1 MDTLFQTAFGAFQ
14 LRRYPQR
21 KKETLRAWDSAD
33 EYLLQHLEENKLLQ
47 EDTSLLIINDGFGG
61 LSLPLNKFQPVVVSD
76 SYLSMQAIRSNAL
89 HNAIDENAITVI
101 DSLLTPESILNVR
114 SNIGSHIVL
123 IKLPKSLAMLEDQ
136 LHRIRPLLDSKTTI
150 IAAAMTKHVHN
161 STLGL
166 FEKII
171 GPTKSSRAKKKSRL
185 IFSRFD
191 KDMDVADNPYPKS
204 YTLPYKL
211 DDIDIE
217 IKNHAAVFSQER
229 LDLGA
234 RFFIENIP
242 VDERYKTIVDLGCGN
257 GVLGLLAAIKNP
269 AAKIVFTDESY
280 MAVESSISNFLS
292 VFDDSRDAEFLQTD
306 CLQGVEENSASL
318 ILCNP
323 PFHQNNAINDDV
335 AWQMFSE
342 SKTVL
347 EQQGELW
354 VIGNRHL
361 AYHAKLKKLFGNAEV
376 VTSNKKFVIVKAIKN
391 NMLFYK
397 KPSARVGRAP
407 PDKLLKI

>member
-1 MDTLFQTAFGAFQ
+1 METLFQSPFGEFNLQ
-14 LRRYPQR
+14 RYPVR
-21 KKETLRAWDSAD
+21 KKETLRAWDAAD
-33 EYLLQHLEENKLLQ
+33 EYLLQHLAEKNLLQ

-76 SYLSMQAIRSNAL
+76 SYLATQAIRLNAQK
-89 HNAIDENAITVI
+89 NAIDEDVITVI

-114 SNIGSHIVL
+114 SNIVNHVVL

-136 LHRIRPLLDSKTTI
+136 LHRIRPLLDEKTTV

-161 STLGL
+161 STLEL

-171 GPTKSSRAKKKSRL
+171 GPTTSSRAQKKSRL
-185 IFSRFD
+185 IFSQFD
-191 KDMDVADNPYPKS
+191 AALKVADNPYPKS
-204 YTLPYKL
+204 YALPYKL
-211 DDIDIE
+211 DDVE
-217 IKNHAAVFSQER
+217 IKVKNHAAVFSQER
-229 LDLGA
+229 LDLGT

-242 VDERYKTIVDLGCGN
+242 LDEKDKTIIDLGCGN

-269 AAKIVFTDESY
+269 AAKIIFTDESY
-280 MAVESSISNFLS
+280 MAVESAISNFLS
-292 VFDDSRDAEFLQTD
+292 VFEDTREAEFLQTD
-306 CLQGVEENSASL
+306 CLQGVEEDSASL

-342 SKTVL
+342 SQSALAK
-347 EQQGELW
+347 QGELW

-376 VTSNKKFVIVKAIKN
+376 VASNKKFVIVKAIK
-391 NMLFYK
+391 K
-397 KPSARVGRAP
+397 
-407 PDKLLKI
+407 

>member
-1 MDTLFQTAFGAFQ
+1 MDTLFQSAFGAFQ
-14 LRRYPQR
+14 LQRYPLR
-21 KKETLRAWDSAD
+21 KKQTLIAWDAAD
-33 EYLLQHLEENKLLQ
+33 EYLLQYLHQNKLLQ

-61 LSLPLNKFQPVVVSD
+61 LSIPLNKFQPVVVTD
-76 SYLSMQAIRSNAL
+76 SYLTMQAISLNVQNNAV
-89 HNAIDENAITVI
+89 DENAIKVI
-101 DSLLTPESILNVR
+101 DSLLTPESILNIR
-114 SNIGSHIVL
+114 SNVVNHVVL

-136 LHRIRPLLDSKTTI
+136 LFRIRPLLDSKTTV

-161 STLGL
+161 STLEL

-171 GPTKSSRAKKKSRL
+171 GQTKSSRAQKKSRL
-185 IFSRFD
+185 IFSQFD
-191 KDMDVADNPYPKS
+191 ESLTVADNPYPKS
-204 YTLPYKL
+204 YALPYKL
-211 DDIDIE
+211 DDVDIE
-217 IKNHAAVFSQER
+217 VKNHAAVFSQEK

-242 VDERYKTIVDLGCGN
+242 VDEKYKTIVDLGCGN
-257 GVLGLLAAIKNP
+257 GVLGLMAAIKNP

-280 MAVESSISNFLS
+280 MAVESAISNFLS

-306 CLQGVEENSASL
+306 CLQDVAENSASL

-347 EQQGELW
+347 EKQGELW
-354 VIGNRHL
+354 VVGNRHL
-361 AYHAKLKKLFGNAEV
+361 AYHAKLKKLFGNSEV
-376 VTSNKKFVIVKAIKN
+376 MFSNKKFVIVKAT
-391 NMLFYK
+391 K
-397 KPSARVGRAP
+397 K
-407 PDKLLKI
+407 